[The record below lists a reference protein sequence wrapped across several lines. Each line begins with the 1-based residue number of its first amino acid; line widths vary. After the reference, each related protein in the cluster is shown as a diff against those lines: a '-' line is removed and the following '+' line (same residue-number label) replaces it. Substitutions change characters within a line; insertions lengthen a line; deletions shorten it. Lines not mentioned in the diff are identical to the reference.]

1 MRISDLLWMAL
12 KNLKARFMVLP
23 VAAIAI
29 STFCLCFA
37 GAVLTSVQQEKGVP
51 CELEVLPGA
60 EQLSESTLAGI
71 AAIPDVTA
79 VTPVLQVPVSL
90 QTGGYTAQLTLTG
103 MDASYLTEDFA
114 QGGIYSD
121 SSVMPYIVLN
131 KAACK
136 LFTDEKSS
144 GNGTTDEE
152 EEPPVDWLN
161 SGVSIQTG
169 ENTRPVVA
177 KLVGILSADDEDQ
190 EPAAYI
196 SIASAKA
203 LLQQDSLSA
212 DYFEANVR
220 ITNAGY
226 AESVTKAVT
235 GLGLSVTDS
244 NAATQDKWDTELL
257 EMTYLILLSVF
268 GLVCWALLAA
278 TGRKILLLE
287 HEGTILA
294 LQWIGMKK
302 QSVGQLFLLQSLMSV
317 LLGSSIGIIVGVA
330 VPSFLPPELFGM
342 SIFSLQIPFEAASVS
357 AAICIAFGF
366 LFVRLKN
373 LKGI

>member
-51 CELEVLPGA
+51 CELEVLSGS
-60 EQLSESTLAGI
+60 EQLLESTLAGI

-90 QTGGYTAQLTLTG
+90 KTGGYTAQLTLTG

-136 LFTDEKSS
+136 LFTDEKGS

-152 EEPPVDWLN
+152 AEPPVDWLN

-169 ENTRPVVA
+169 ENTRPIVA
-177 KLVGILSADDEDQ
+177 KLVGILSKYDEDQ

-203 LLQQDSLSA
+203 LMQQGGLST
-212 DYFEANVR
+212 DYVKANVR
-220 ITNAGY
+220 VTNAGW
-226 AESVTKAVT
+226 AESVSKAVT
-235 GLGLSVTDS
+235 GLGLSVRDS
-244 NAATQDKWDTELL
+244 NGATQAKWDTELK

-278 TGRKILLLE
+278 TRRKILLLE
-287 HEGTILA
+287 HKGTILA

-302 QSVGQLFLLQSLMSV
+302 QSIGQLFLLQSLMSV
-317 LLGSSIGIIVGVA
+317 LLGITTGIIIGVA
-330 VPSFLPPELFGM
+330 VPSFLRPELIDT
-342 SIFSLQIPFEAASVS
+342 SIFSLQIPFGVASVS

-366 LFVRLKN
+366 LFLKLKN

>member
-51 CELEVLPGA
+51 CELEVLSGS
-60 EQLSESTLAGI
+60 EQLLESTLAGI

-90 QTGGYTAQLTLTG
+90 KTGGYTAQLTLTG

-136 LFTDEKSS
+136 LFTDEKGS

-152 EEPPVDWLN
+152 AEPPVDWLN

-169 ENTRPVVA
+169 ENTRPIVA
-177 KLVGILSADDEDQ
+177 KLVGILSKYDEDQ

-203 LLQQDSLSA
+203 LMQQGGLST
-212 DYFEANVR
+212 DYMKANVR
-220 ITNAGY
+220 VTNAGW
-226 AESVTKAVT
+226 AESVSKAVT
-235 GLGLSVTDS
+235 GLGLSVRDS
-244 NAATQDKWDTELL
+244 NGATQAKWDTELK

-278 TGRKILLLE
+278 TRRKILLLE
-287 HEGTILA
+287 HKGTILA

-302 QSVGQLFLLQSLMSV
+302 QSIGQLFLLQSLMSV
-317 LLGSSIGIIVGVA
+317 LLGITTGIIIGVA
-330 VPSFLPPELFGM
+330 VPSFLRPELIDT
-342 SIFSLQIPFEAASVS
+342 SIFSLQIPFGVASVS

-366 LFVRLKN
+366 LFLKLKN